1 MTKVSTITPCYN
13 MSKYM
18 KGFLDNLS
26 TQTHKDLEIV
36 LDHNDPSD
44 EEVKLVEEYNEQY
57 DNILHIKVEGVDPI
71 GTSMNRCIEYATG
84 DYLCIWNVDDLRT
97 PDSIEV
103 MAKALDEN
111 PDVDFVYG
119 NYIIVPKF
127 GSTEGQY
134 VDETGEKMNYNRY
147 DLGPYFM
154 FRKSLLEKSGV
165 FDEQLV
171 QGADYDLA
179 LRLAFNAKGLHLPIN
194 LGYYLNEGLGQSTK
208 PDSKQPIE
216 RTVIELRYNIRVL
229 EPHLVPYTRTYD
241 VGNIIV
247 DEEKFQ
253 FLILD
258 ESHNT
263 EKIISDTQSSP
274 YIKWNDES
282 LADLIRNDNV
292 YNVFIFNKDGNHG
305 YFSLLHNLTSN
316 IEGTIVEL
324 GNREGLG
331 ILSIYDAL
339 SEKVNYIHLIL

>member
-44 EEVKLVEEYNEQY
+44 EEVKLVEEYNQQY

-111 PDVDFVYG
+111 SDVDFVYG
-119 NYIIVPKF
+119 NYVIVPRF
-127 GSTEGQY
+127 GGMEGQY
-134 VDETGEKMNYNRY
+134 VDETGREDELTTGMI
-147 DLGPYFM
+147 LGPYFM
-154 FRKSLLEKSGV
+154 FRKSILEKSGI

-179 LRLAFNAKGLHLPIN
+179 LRLAFNGKGLHLPVN

-208 PDSKQPIE
+208 PNSKQPIE
-216 RTVIELRYNIRVL
+216 RTVIELRYDIRVL
-229 EPHLVPYTRTYD
+229 EPHLVPYTREYD
-241 VGNIIV
+241 VENIIV
-247 DEEKFQ
+247 DEEK
-253 FLILD
+253 IPV
-258 ESHNT
+258 S
-263 EKIISDTQSSP
+263 
-274 YIKWNDES
+274 
-282 LADLIRNDNV
+282 
-292 YNVFIFNKDGNHG
+292 
-305 YFSLLHNLTSN
+305 NL
-316 IEGTIVEL
+316 
-324 GNREGLG
+324 
-331 ILSIYDAL
+331 
-339 SEKVNYIHLIL
+339 K

>member
-134 VDETGEKMNYNRY
+134 VDETGREDELTTGMI
-147 DLGPYFM
+147 LCPYFM
-154 FRKSLLEKSGV
+154 FRKSILEKSGI

-179 LRLAFNAKGLHLPIN
+179 LPLAMNGKGLHLPIN

-208 PDSKQPIE
+208 PNSKQPIE

-229 EPHLVPYTRTYD
+229 EPHLVPYTRSYD
-241 VGNIIV
+241 VENIIV
-247 DEEKFQ
+247 DEEKIPVST
-253 FLILD
+253 L
-258 ESHNT
+258 
-263 EKIISDTQSSP
+263 K
-274 YIKWNDES
+274 
-282 LADLIRNDNV
+282 
-292 YNVFIFNKDGNHG
+292 
-305 YFSLLHNLTSN
+305 
-316 IEGTIVEL
+316 
-324 GNREGLG
+324 
-331 ILSIYDAL
+331 
-339 SEKVNYIHLIL
+339 

>member
-36 LDHNDPSD
+36 LDHNDPSE
-44 EEVKLVEEYNEQY
+44 EEVKMVEEYNEQH
-57 DNILHIKVEGVDPI
+57 DNILHIKVDGVDPI

-127 GSTEGQY
+127 GSIEGQY
-134 VDETGEKMNYNRY
+134 VDETGREDELTTGMI
-147 DLGPYFM
+147 LGPYFM

-208 PDSKQPIE
+208 PNSKQPIE

-229 EPHLVPYTRTYD
+229 EPHLVPYTRSYD

-247 DEEKFQ
+247 DEEK
-253 FLILD
+253 I
-258 ESHNT
+258 
-263 EKIISDTQSSP
+263 P
-274 YIKWNDES
+274 
-282 LADLIRNDNV
+282 V
-292 YNVFIFNKDGNHG
+292 
-305 YFSLLHNLTSN
+305 SN
-316 IEGTIVEL
+316 F
-324 GNREGLG
+324 R
-331 ILSIYDAL
+331 
-339 SEKVNYIHLIL
+339 

>member
-1 MTKVSTITPCYN
+1 MNKVSTITPCYN

-18 KGFLDNLS
+18 KGFLNNLS

-119 NYIIVPKF
+119 NYTIVPNF
-127 GSTEGQY
+127 GGTQGQY
-134 VDETGEKMNYNRY
+134 VDETGREDELTTGMI
-147 DLGPYFM
+147 LGPYFM
-154 FRKSLLEKSGV
+154 FRKSILDKSGV

-179 LRLAFNAKGLHLPIN
+179 LRLAFNGKGLHLPVN

-208 PDSKQPIE
+208 PDSKQPVE
-216 RTVIELRYNIRVL
+216 RTVIELRYDIRVL
-229 EPHLVPYTRTYD
+229 EPQLVPYTRTYD
-241 VGNIIV
+241 IENIIV
-247 DEEKFQ
+247 DEEK
-253 FLILD
+253 I
-258 ESHNT
+258 
-263 EKIISDTQSSP
+263 P
-274 YIKWNDES
+274 
-282 LADLIRNDNV
+282 V
-292 YNVFIFNKDGNHG
+292 
-305 YFSLLHNLTSN
+305 SN
-316 IEGTIVEL
+316 F
-324 GNREGLG
+324 R
-331 ILSIYDAL
+331 
-339 SEKVNYIHLIL
+339 

>member
-103 MAKALDEN
+103 MAKALDDN

-119 NYIIVPKF
+119 NYTIVPNF
-127 GSTEGQY
+127 GGTQGQY
-134 VDETGEKMNYNRY
+134 VDETGREDELTTGMI
-147 DLGPYFM
+147 LGPYFM
-154 FRKSLLEKSGV
+154 FRKSILEKSGV

-179 LRLAFNAKGLHLPIN
+179 LRLAFNGKGLHLPIN

-208 PDSKQPIE
+208 PDSKQPVE
-216 RTVIELRYNIRVL
+216 RTVIELRYDIRVL
-229 EPHLVPYTRTYD
+229 EQQLVTYTKTYD
-241 VGNIIV
+241 IENIIV
-247 DEEKFQ
+247 DEEK
-253 FLILD
+253 IPV
-258 ESHNT
+258 S
-263 EKIISDTQSSP
+263 
-274 YIKWNDES
+274 
-282 LADLIRNDNV
+282 
-292 YNVFIFNKDGNHG
+292 
-305 YFSLLHNLTSN
+305 NL
-316 IEGTIVEL
+316 
-324 GNREGLG
+324 R
-331 ILSIYDAL
+331 
-339 SEKVNYIHLIL
+339 

>member
-44 EEVKLVEEYNEQY
+44 EEVKLVEEYNEEY

-119 NYIIVPKF
+119 NYVIVPNF
-127 GSTEGQY
+127 GGTEGQY
-134 VDETGEKMNYNRY
+134 VDETGREDELTTGMI
-147 DLGPYFM
+147 LGPYFM
-154 FRKSLLEKSGV
+154 FRKSILKKSGV

-179 LRLAFNAKGLHLPIN
+179 LRLALNGKGLHLPIN

-208 PDSKQPIE
+208 PNSKQPIE

-229 EPHLVPYTRTYD
+229 EPHLVPYTREYD
-241 VGNIIV
+241 VENIIV
-247 DEEKFQ
+247 DEEK
-253 FLILD
+253 IAV
-258 ESHNT
+258 S
-263 EKIISDTQSSP
+263 
-274 YIKWNDES
+274 
-282 LADLIRNDNV
+282 
-292 YNVFIFNKDGNHG
+292 
-305 YFSLLHNLTSN
+305 NL
-316 IEGTIVEL
+316 
-324 GNREGLG
+324 
-331 ILSIYDAL
+331 
-339 SEKVNYIHLIL
+339 K

>member
-36 LDHNDPSD
+36 LDHNDPSE
-44 EEVKLVEEYNEQY
+44 EEVKMVEEYNEKH
-57 DNILHIKVEGVDPI
+57 DNILHIKVDGVDPI

-127 GSTEGQY
+127 GSTQGQY
-134 VDETGEKMNYNRY
+134 VDETGREDELTTGMI
-147 DLGPYFM
+147 LGPYFM

-208 PDSKQPIE
+208 PNSKQPIE

-229 EPHLVPYTRTYD
+229 EPHLVPYTRSYD

-247 DEEKFQ
+247 DEEK
-253 FLILD
+253 I
-258 ESHNT
+258 
-263 EKIISDTQSSP
+263 P
-274 YIKWNDES
+274 
-282 LADLIRNDNV
+282 V
-292 YNVFIFNKDGNHG
+292 
-305 YFSLLHNLTSN
+305 SN
-316 IEGTIVEL
+316 F
-324 GNREGLG
+324 R
-331 ILSIYDAL
+331 
-339 SEKVNYIHLIL
+339 

>member
-103 MAKALDEN
+103 MAKALDDN

-119 NYIIVPKF
+119 NYTIVPNF
-127 GSTEGQY
+127 GGTQGQY
-134 VDETGEKMNYNRY
+134 VDETGREDELTTGMI
-147 DLGPYFM
+147 LGPYFM
-154 FRKSLLEKSGV
+154 FRKSILDKSGV

-179 LRLAFNAKGLHLPIN
+179 LRLAFNGKGLHLPVN

-208 PDSKQPIE
+208 PDSKQPVE
-216 RTVIELRYNIRVL
+216 RTVIELRYDIRVL
-229 EPHLVPYTRTYD
+229 EPQLVPYTRTYD
-241 VGNIIV
+241 IENIIV
-247 DEEKFQ
+247 DEEK
-253 FLILD
+253 IPV
-258 ESHNT
+258 S
-263 EKIISDTQSSP
+263 
-274 YIKWNDES
+274 
-282 LADLIRNDNV
+282 
-292 YNVFIFNKDGNHG
+292 
-305 YFSLLHNLTSN
+305 NL
-316 IEGTIVEL
+316 
-324 GNREGLG
+324 R
-331 ILSIYDAL
+331 
-339 SEKVNYIHLIL
+339 

>member
-103 MAKALDEN
+103 MARALDEN

-119 NYIIVPKF
+119 NYVIVPNF
-127 GSTEGQY
+127 GGTQGQY
-134 VDETGEKMNYNRY
+134 VDETGREDELTTGMI
-147 DLGPYFM
+147 LGPFFM
-154 FRKSLLEKSGV
+154 FRKSLIEKSGV
-165 FDEQLV
+165 FDEQLI

-179 LRLAFNAKGLHLPIN
+179 LRLAFNGKGLHLPVN

-208 PDSKQPIE
+208 PDSKQPLE
-216 RTVIELRYNIRVL
+216 RTVIELRYGIKVL
-229 EPHLVPYTRTYD
+229 EPHLVPYTRSYD
-241 VGNIIV
+241 VDNIIV
-247 DEEKFQ
+247 DEEK
-253 FLILD
+253 IPV
-258 ESHNT
+258 S
-263 EKIISDTQSSP
+263 
-274 YIKWNDES
+274 
-282 LADLIRNDNV
+282 
-292 YNVFIFNKDGNHG
+292 
-305 YFSLLHNLTSN
+305 NL
-316 IEGTIVEL
+316 
-324 GNREGLG
+324 R
-331 ILSIYDAL
+331 
-339 SEKVNYIHLIL
+339 

>member
-1 MTKVSTITPCYN
+1 MTKVSTITPCFN

-26 TQTHKDLEIV
+26 TQTHKNLEIV

-44 EEVKLVEEYNEQY
+44 EEVKLVEDYNEQY

-119 NYIIVPKF
+119 NYTIVPNF
-127 GSTEGQY
+127 GGTQGQY
-134 VDETGEKMNYNRY
+134 VDETGREDELTTGMI
-147 DLGPYFM
+147 LGPYFM
-154 FRKSLLEKSGV
+154 FRKSILDKSGV

-179 LRLAFNAKGLHLPIN
+179 LRLAFNGKGLHLPVN

-208 PDSKQPIE
+208 PDSKQPVE
-216 RTVIELRYNIRVL
+216 RTVIELRYDIRVL
-229 EPHLVPYTRTYD
+229 EPQLVPYTRTYD
-241 VGNIIV
+241 IENIIV
-247 DEEKFQ
+247 DEEK
-253 FLILD
+253 IPV
-258 ESHNT
+258 S
-263 EKIISDTQSSP
+263 
-274 YIKWNDES
+274 
-282 LADLIRNDNV
+282 
-292 YNVFIFNKDGNHG
+292 
-305 YFSLLHNLTSN
+305 NL
-316 IEGTIVEL
+316 
-324 GNREGLG
+324 R
-331 ILSIYDAL
+331 
-339 SEKVNYIHLIL
+339 

>member
-57 DNILHIKVEGVDPI
+57 DNILHIKVERVDPI

-119 NYIIVPKF
+119 NYTIVPNF
-127 GSTEGQY
+127 GGTQGQY
-134 VDETGEKMNYNRY
+134 VDETGREDELTTGMI
-147 DLGPYFM
+147 LGPYFM
-154 FRKSLLEKSGV
+154 FRKSILDKSGV

-179 LRLAFNAKGLHLPIN
+179 LRLAFNGKGLHLPVN

-208 PDSKQPIE
+208 PDSKQPVE
-216 RTVIELRYNIRVL
+216 RTVIELRYDIRVL
-229 EPHLVPYTRTYD
+229 EPQLVPYTRTYD
-241 VGNIIV
+241 IENIIV
-247 DEEKFQ
+247 DEEK
-253 FLILD
+253 IPV
-258 ESHNT
+258 S
-263 EKIISDTQSSP
+263 
-274 YIKWNDES
+274 
-282 LADLIRNDNV
+282 
-292 YNVFIFNKDGNHG
+292 
-305 YFSLLHNLTSN
+305 NL
-316 IEGTIVEL
+316 
-324 GNREGLG
+324 R
-331 ILSIYDAL
+331 
-339 SEKVNYIHLIL
+339 

>member
-44 EEVKLVEEYNEQY
+44 EEVKLVEEYNEEY

-97 PDSIEV
+97 TDSIEV

-119 NYIIVPKF
+119 NYVIVPNF
-127 GSTEGQY
+127 GGTEGQY
-134 VDETGEKMNYNRY
+134 VDETGREDELKTGMI
-147 DLGPYFM
+147 LGPYFM

-208 PDSKQPIE
+208 PNSKQPIE
-216 RTVIELRYNIRVL
+216 RTVIELRYNIKVL
-229 EPHLVPYTRTYD
+229 EPHLVPYTREYD

-247 DEEKFQ
+247 DEEK
-253 FLILD
+253 I
-258 ESHNT
+258 
-263 EKIISDTQSSP
+263 P
-274 YIKWNDES
+274 
-282 LADLIRNDNV
+282 V
-292 YNVFIFNKDGNHG
+292 
-305 YFSLLHNLTSN
+305 SN
-316 IEGTIVEL
+316 F
-324 GNREGLG
+324 R
-331 ILSIYDAL
+331 
-339 SEKVNYIHLIL
+339 

>member
-103 MAKALDEN
+103 MAKALDDN

-119 NYIIVPKF
+119 NYIIVPNF
-127 GSTEGQY
+127 GGTEGQY
-134 VDETGEKMNYNRY
+134 VDETGREDELTTGMI
-147 DLGPYFM
+147 LGPYFM
-154 FRKSLLEKSGV
+154 FRKSILEKSGV

-179 LRLAFNAKGLHLPIN
+179 LRLALNGKGLHIPVN

-208 PDSKQPIE
+208 PNSKQPIE

-229 EPHLVPYTRTYD
+229 EPHLVPYTREYD
-241 VGNIIV
+241 VNNIIV
-247 DEEKFQ
+247 DE
-253 FLILD
+253 
-258 ESHNT
+258 N
-263 EKIISDTQSSP
+263 KIP
-274 YIKWNDES
+274 
-282 LADLIRNDNV
+282 V
-292 YNVFIFNKDGNHG
+292 
-305 YFSLLHNLTSN
+305 LTY
-316 IEGTIVEL
+316 L
-324 GNREGLG
+324 
-331 ILSIYDAL
+331 
-339 SEKVNYIHLIL
+339 K

>member
-44 EEVKLVEEYNEQY
+44 EEIKLVEEYNEQY

-127 GSTEGQY
+127 GSIEGQY
-134 VDETGEKMNYNRY
+134 VDETGREDELTTGMI
-147 DLGPYFM
+147 LGPYFM

-208 PDSKQPIE
+208 PNSKQPIE

-229 EPHLVPYTRTYD
+229 EPHLVPYTRSYD

-247 DEEKFQ
+247 DEEK
-253 FLILD
+253 I
-258 ESHNT
+258 
-263 EKIISDTQSSP
+263 P
-274 YIKWNDES
+274 
-282 LADLIRNDNV
+282 V
-292 YNVFIFNKDGNHG
+292 
-305 YFSLLHNLTSN
+305 SN
-316 IEGTIVEL
+316 F
-324 GNREGLG
+324 R
-331 ILSIYDAL
+331 
-339 SEKVNYIHLIL
+339 

>member
-26 TQTHKDLEIV
+26 TQTHKNLEIV

-44 EEVKLVEEYNEQY
+44 EEVKLVEDYNEQY

-119 NYIIVPKF
+119 NYVIVPNF
-127 GSTEGQY
+127 GGTQGQY
-134 VDETGEKMNYNRY
+134 VDETGREDELTTGMI
-147 DLGPYFM
+147 LGPYFM
-154 FRKSLLEKSGV
+154 FRKSILEKSGV

-179 LRLAFNAKGLHLPIN
+179 LRLAFNGKGLHLPIN

-208 PDSKQPIE
+208 PNSKQPIE
-216 RTVIELRYNIRVL
+216 RTVIELRYDIRVL
-229 EPHLVPYTRTYD
+229 EPHLVPYTREYD
-241 VGNIIV
+241 VENIIV
-247 DEEKFQ
+247 DEEK
-253 FLILD
+253 I
-258 ESHNT
+258 
-263 EKIISDTQSSP
+263 P
-274 YIKWNDES
+274 
-282 LADLIRNDNV
+282 V
-292 YNVFIFNKDGNHG
+292 
-305 YFSLLHNLTSN
+305 SN
-316 IEGTIVEL
+316 F
-324 GNREGLG
+324 R
-331 ILSIYDAL
+331 
-339 SEKVNYIHLIL
+339 

>member
-1 MTKVSTITPCYN
+1 
-13 MSKYM
+13 M

-119 NYIIVPKF
+119 NYVIVPKF
-127 GSTEGQY
+127 GGTEGQY
-134 VDETGEKMNYNRY
+134 VDETGREDELTTGMI
-147 DLGPYFM
+147 LGPYFM
-154 FRKSLLEKSGV
+154 FRKSILEKSGV

-179 LRLAFNAKGLHLPIN
+179 LRLAMNGKGLHLPIN

-208 PDSKQPIE
+208 PNSKQPIE

-229 EPHLVPYTRTYD
+229 EPHLVPYTRSYD
-241 VGNIIV
+241 VENIIV
-247 DEEKFQ
+247 DEEKIPVST
-253 FLILD
+253 L
-258 ESHNT
+258 
-263 EKIISDTQSSP
+263 K
-274 YIKWNDES
+274 
-282 LADLIRNDNV
+282 
-292 YNVFIFNKDGNHG
+292 
-305 YFSLLHNLTSN
+305 
-316 IEGTIVEL
+316 
-324 GNREGLG
+324 
-331 ILSIYDAL
+331 
-339 SEKVNYIHLIL
+339 

>member
-36 LDHNDPSD
+36 LDHNDPSE
-44 EEVKLVEEYNEQY
+44 EEVKMVEEYNEQH
-57 DNILHIKVEGVDPI
+57 DNILHIKVDGVDPI

-134 VDETGEKMNYNRY
+134 VDETGREDELTTGMI
-147 DLGPYFM
+147 LGPYFM
-154 FRKSLLEKSGV
+154 FRKSLLKKSGV

-208 PDSKQPIE
+208 PNSKQPIE
-216 RTVIELRYNIRVL
+216 RTVIELRYNIKVL

-247 DEEKFQ
+247 DEEK
-253 FLILD
+253 I
-258 ESHNT
+258 
-263 EKIISDTQSSP
+263 P
-274 YIKWNDES
+274 
-282 LADLIRNDNV
+282 V
-292 YNVFIFNKDGNHG
+292 
-305 YFSLLHNLTSN
+305 SN
-316 IEGTIVEL
+316 F
-324 GNREGLG
+324 R
-331 ILSIYDAL
+331 
-339 SEKVNYIHLIL
+339 